1 MARFYPALEEKHRA
15 FIAAQKIFFTA
26 TGTAES
32 RLNLSPKGM
41 DSLRVLS
48 DRRVA
53 YLDLTGSG
61 NETAAHLA
69 HDGRMTMMWCSFDAD
84 PLILRLYGRGSAVRR
99 QDPEWGEL
107 RHRFPD
113 LPGER
118 QLIVLDIES
127 VQTSCGYA
135 VPLYTYR
142 RRAGHPGALGREKG
156 RGGFAGLLAREKPG
170 QHRRPADGPA
180 GRLKRVRSAGGP
192 QPSLRIRTCDPGRR
206 PTRRRGRRDIQTA
219 GTSRRG

>member
-15 FIAAQKIFFTA
+15 FIAAQRMFFTA
-26 TGTAES
+26 TGTADS
-32 RLNLSPKGM
+32 RFNLSPKGM

-48 DRRVA
+48 DARVA

-69 HDGRMTMMWCSFDAD
+69 HDGRMTLMWCSFDDD
-84 PLILRLYGRGSAVRR
+84 PLILRLYGRGRVVRR

-107 RHRFPD
+107 RRHFPT

-118 QLIVLDIES
+118 QIIVLDVES

-135 VPLYTYR
+135 VPRYTY
-142 RRAGHPGALGREKG
+142 AGERDTLARWAEKKGPVGLLDYWREKNQISIDG
-156 RGGFAGLLAREKPG
+156 LPTGLLEDTK
-170 QHRRPADGPA
+170 
-180 GRLKRVRSAGGP
+180 
-192 QPSLRIRTCDPGRR
+192 
-206 PTRRRGRRDIQTA
+206 
-219 GTSRRG
+219 